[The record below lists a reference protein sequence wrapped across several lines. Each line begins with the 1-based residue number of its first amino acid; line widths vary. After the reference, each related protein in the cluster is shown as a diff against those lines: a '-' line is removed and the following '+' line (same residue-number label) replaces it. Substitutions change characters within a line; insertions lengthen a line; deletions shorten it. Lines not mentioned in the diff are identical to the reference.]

1 MKPRP
6 FWGRW
11 LRIAAI
17 AFPFVVLLC
26 NRWVIN
32 STDAYVKTNSAL
44 LPDNEV
50 GVILGTSS
58 YASDGSLSA
67 DFQGRIDAAVELYK
81 LGKIKRII
89 ASGANPDS
97 TYNEP
102 RRMQEALIAA
112 GVPTEAIE
120 LDFAG
125 DRTLES
131 LRHVR
136 AVFGHQRFTVI
147 TQKYHTYRAIFIS
160 KRLGLKAAAYVAPG
174 TTYRHPMREIFART
188 KAVFE
193 IPLIKLGLS

>member
-1 MKPRP
+1 M
-6 FWGRW
+6 
-11 LRIAAI
+11 AVI

-32 STDAYVKTNSAL
+32 STDAYVKTDAAL

-58 YASDGSLSA
+58 YASDGSPSV

-81 LGKIKRII
+81 LGKIQKII

-102 RRMQEALIAA
+102 KRMQAALVEA

-125 DRTLES
+125 DRTLDS
-131 LRHVR
+131 LRNVR
-136 AVFGHQRFTVI
+136 DVFGHQRFTVI
-147 TQKYHTYRAIFIS
+147 TQKYHSYRAVFLA
-160 KRLGLKAAAYVAPG
+160 KRLKLRITAYVAPG
-174 TTYRHPMREIFART
+174 TTYRHPMREIFARA

-193 IPLIKLGLS
+193 IPLIKWG

>member
-11 LRIAAI
+11 LRLAAI
-17 AFPFVVLLC
+17 VLSLVVLLA

-32 STDAYVKTNSAL
+32 STDAYVKTDAAL

-50 GVILGTSS
+50 GVILGTSA
-58 YASDGSLSA
+58 YASDGSPSA
-67 DFQGRIDAAVELYK
+67 DFQGRIAAAVELYK
-81 LGKIKRII
+81 LGKIQKII

-102 RRMQEALIAA
+102 KRMQAALIEA
-112 GVPTEAIE
+112 GVPMDAIE

-125 DRTLES
+125 DRTLDS
-131 LRHVR
+131 LRNVR
-136 AVFGHQRFTVI
+136 DVFGHDRFTVI
-147 TQKYHTYRAIFIS
+147 TQKFHSYRAVFLG
-160 KRLGLKAAAYVAPG
+160 KRLGLRLAVYVAPG
-174 TTYRHPMREIFART
+174 TTYRHPAREIFARA

-193 IPLIKLGLS
+193 IPLIKLGLN